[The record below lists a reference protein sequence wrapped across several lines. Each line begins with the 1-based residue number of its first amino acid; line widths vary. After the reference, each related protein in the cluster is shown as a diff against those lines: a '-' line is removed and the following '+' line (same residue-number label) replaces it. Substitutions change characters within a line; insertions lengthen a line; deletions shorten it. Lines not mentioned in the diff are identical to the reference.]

1 MAHAN
6 LLGMAGKYCIG
17 RYGGLIWNNF
27 GFKEVDA
34 QVVFPLSTSEGYQI
48 D

>member
-6 LLGMAGKYCIG
+6 LLGTARRYRIYIG

-27 GFKEVDA
+27 GFMEVDA
-34 QVVFPLSTSEGYQI
+34 QAVFPLSIGEV
-48 D
+48 